1 MNAKTR
7 PEAQTPLQIARRL
20 AADFAEN
27 AAERDVAGGT
37 PKAER
42 DALRRSGLLS
52 LIIPREYGGLGASW
66 SETLQTVREL
76 ARVDSSIAHVYGF
89 QHLMLAT
96 VRLFSRPEQW
106 QPWFELT
113 ARNRWFW
120 GNALNPLDN
129 RTVARRFDGWREFSG
144 KKSFCSGARDS
155 EMLIASALDG
165 EGGPL
170 LIAAIPTARSGIS
183 LGQDWDN
190 MGQRQTDSGS
200 AIFERVRVE
209 ESELLL
215 DPGPLSTPFAC
226 LRPLIA
232 QLIFTE
238 VFLGIAEGAF
248 EEARQYTLRE
258 ARPWFRSE
266 VAEANADPYVL
277 ARYGEFWVGLES
289 TRALVE
295 RAAQR
300 LDAAWSKGPALD
312 ASERGQLALAI
323 AAAKV
328 AATRNGLDLCNR
340 MFEVTGARST
350 HAALRLD
357 RYWRNLRTQTLHDPL
372 AGRLGAE
379 PVTAATDLLLMNAST
394 HTPDRLLTLPRSPNL
409 ATSIRATAQVFE
421 DPKSQALLEHL
432 RQVAPSEASVLVI
445 GETGTGKELVARHIH
460 NLSARRNGPFVAVN
474 CGAFSE
480 SLVEAELFGHEKGA
494 FTGAL
499 AAKAGWFEE
508 ANGGTLFLD
517 EIGDLPMPIQVKLLR
532 VLQEREVVRLGSR
545 KSIPIDVRV
554 LAATNVQLERAIN
567 AGHFREDLYYR
578 LNVVSLELSPL
589 RERPGD
595 ILPLTRHFIA
605 EYSRRLGYGQ
615 SQLSPEAA
623 QKLRAYSWPGNIRE
637 LENVIHH
644 TLLICRDGLIRADDL
659 HLSNL
664 RLERGEEL
672 ARGGPASGAAEH
684 LLQQAFQRLFEE
696 QGENLHGRVE
706 DALLR
711 AAYRFCHGNQVHT
724 ANLLGLSRNVT
735 RTRLIAIGELVV
747 NKRGG
752 QRIDGERAVR
762 LSI

>member
-165 EGGPL
+165 EGGAL

-312 ASERGQLALAI
+312 
-323 AAAKV
+323 
-328 AATRNGLDLCNR
+328 
-340 MFEVTGARST
+340 
-350 HAALRLD
+350 
-357 RYWRNLRTQTLHDPL
+357 
-372 AGRLGAE
+372 
-379 PVTAATDLLLMNAST
+379 
-394 HTPDRLLTLPRSPNL
+394 
-409 ATSIRATAQVFE
+409 
-421 DPKSQALLEHL
+421 
-432 RQVAPSEASVLVI
+432 
-445 GETGTGKELVARHIH
+445 
-460 NLSARRNGPFVAVN
+460 
-474 CGAFSE
+474 
-480 SLVEAELFGHEKGA
+480 
-494 FTGAL
+494 
-499 AAKAGWFEE
+499 
-508 ANGGTLFLD
+508 
-517 EIGDLPMPIQVKLLR
+517 
-532 VLQEREVVRLGSR
+532 
-545 KSIPIDVRV
+545 
-554 LAATNVQLERAIN
+554 
-567 AGHFREDLYYR
+567 
-578 LNVVSLELSPL
+578 
-589 RERPGD
+589 
-595 ILPLTRHFIA
+595 
-605 EYSRRLGYGQ
+605 
-615 SQLSPEAA
+615 
-623 QKLRAYSWPGNIRE
+623 
-637 LENVIHH
+637 
-644 TLLICRDGLIRADDL
+644 
-659 HLSNL
+659 
-664 RLERGEEL
+664 
-672 ARGGPASGAAEH
+672 
-684 LLQQAFQRLFEE
+684 
-696 QGENLHGRVE
+696 
-706 DALLR
+706 
-711 AAYRFCHGNQVHT
+711 
-724 ANLLGLSRNVT
+724 
-735 RTRLIAIGELVV
+735 
-747 NKRGG
+747 
-752 QRIDGERAVR
+752 
-762 LSI
+762 